1 MPSENP
7 TPLPP
12 DSLQVQLRQASNVR
26 RPGWLLIWML
36 LLGGLLRSEPLW
48 QQVFGAEHSIC
59 GVWGCGP
66 PISSLLVWQGSI
78 AVLLIPAAVI
88 MATQFPLLAWRWG
101 KTVLTVTLAA
111 AGLFLLINTV
121 NWWQGTSALARG
133 FVIRRILFATVS
145 FTDTPVVPC
154 GIAAAVFWWLGRKR
168 PDVNAVRALSA
179 NSEQ

>member
-59 GVWGCGP
+59 GVWGVVLPSVHCLFGRD
-66 PISSLLVWQGSI
+66 LLR
-78 AVLLIPAAVI
+78 
-88 MATQFPLLAWRWG
+88 F
-101 KTVLTVTLAA
+101 
-111 AGLFLLINTV
+111 
-121 NWWQGTSALARG
+121 
-133 FVIRRILFATVS
+133 
-145 FTDTPVVPC
+145 C
-154 GIAAAVFWWLGRKR
+154 
-168 PDVNAVRALSA
+168 
-179 NSEQ
+179 